1 MKERMIDMSKNKKKE
16 KPLPQAEQGKTGAE
30 QAKRKQRFSRL
41 YIVTAIS
48 TAVVCFTI
56 VLISAQV
63 SRSVTRRLEKTPMI
77 LPSPM
82 PVDSLLKPLEEK
94 AEKTE
99 TASPVPTE
107 AARKKEDASATKEI
121 EAASAETTLE
131 DSVAVGLFPKREP
144 FQLILPC
151 GGEVLN
157 PFSEN
162 RLKKSKTLGDWRT
175 HNGMDLK
182 ADIGTA
188 VNAAADG
195 TVMRAEYDS
204 MTGYTVVVEHREQ
217 YQTVY
222 ANLASAEMVELGQNI
237 RAGECLG
244 AVGDSAVFEKLE
256 ESHLHFELI
265 KDGSY
270 QNPLDYVR

>member
-16 KPLPQAEQGKTGAE
+16 KPLPQTEQGKTGAE

-48 TAVVCFTI
+48 TAVVCFAI

-107 AARKKEDASATKEI
+107 AARKKEEASATKEI
-121 EAASAETTLE
+121 EAASTETTSE

-157 PFSEN
+157 PFSES

-195 TVMRAEYDS
+195 TVVRAEYDS

-222 ANLASAEMVELGQNI
+222 ANLASAEMVEVGQNI
-237 RAGECLG
+237 RVGECLG

-265 KDGSY
+265 KEGSY

>member
-1 MKERMIDMSKNKKKE
+1 MSKNKKKE
-16 KPLPQAEQGKTGAE
+16 KPFPQAEQGNTGDK
-30 QAKRKQRFSRL
+30 QAKTKQRFSRL
-41 YIVTAIS
+41 YIVTAAG
-48 TAVVCFTI
+48 TALACLAI
-56 VLISAQV
+56 VLISTQV
-63 SRSVTRRLEKTPMI
+63 SRSVTRRLEKNTII

-94 AEKTE
+94 SEKEE
-99 TASPVPTE
+99 TSAVSVPTE
-107 AARKKEDASATKEI
+107 APPKKEKLPVAKAT
-121 EAASAETTLE
+121 ETANEETGTE
-131 DSVAVGLFPKREP
+131 DSVAVGLFPQREP
-144 FQLILPC
+144 FRLILPC
-151 GGEVLN
+151 DGEVMN

-175 HNGMDLK
+175 HNGTDVK

-195 TVMRAEYDS
+195 TVVRAEYDS
-204 MTGYTVVVEHREQ
+204 MTGYTVAVEHKEQ

-222 ANLASAEMVELGQNI
+222 ANLASAEMVEVGQTI

-256 ESHLHFELI
+256 ESHLHFELT
-265 KDGSY
+265 KDGNY
-270 QNPLDYVR
+270 QNPMDYVR